1 MASLAP
7 KVRFWSCMACAQVL
21 DSLLMPLTCPTVT
34 GGLAAGTY
42 KLCSINSAA
51 VRLGR
56 AYLLLSKGITDKTS
70 PLTEPPAGA
79 RRCRSARL
87 ARRSVSCRHFRG
99 PKLVLT
105 SSFPSDQTAF
115 TSPPV
120 LEAMPPL
127 PLRTLALLKLA
138 LQEHS
143 PPSGPVPIVAG
154 SRSSAP
160 AGMSEHGLLPVR
172 P

>member
-7 KVRFWSCMACAQVL
+7 KVCFWSCMACAQVL

-120 LEAMPPL
+120 LEAML
-127 PLRTLALLKLA
+127 PTD
-138 LQEHS
+138 
-143 PPSGPVPIVAG
+143 AG
-154 SRSSAP
+154 AAETRAAGAQPAQRARS
-160 AGMSEHGLLPVR
+160 HRRRLPVKR
-172 P
+172 AGRHV